1 MPEPI
6 EPESIVT
13 PEVPPE
19 TPPPETPPAP
29 PENDAFKRLQAD
41 FLKEKAERKRLADE
55 LENQRITELTKKQ
68 KWEEIAKIREQER
81 DDYKQKHDG
90 LIGSLVAEKKFGAL
104 KEAGLKAGIR
114 PEALPD
120 LELLDFDEVSV
131 EHTSN
136 GKILVTGALQAIANL
151 KTLKPHWFS
160 SKPATVNSQSP
171 QTTSPPAPQGSV
183 SMKMLLEA
191 EAKYKKSG
199 SPSDRD
205 AYAGLARQFNKE
217 NS

>member
-1 MPEPI
+1 MSEPI
-6 EPESIVT
+6 EPV
-13 PEVPPE
+13 VPPVDPE
-19 TPPPETPPAP
+19 TPPETPPAP
-29 PENDAFKRLQAD
+29 PENEAFKRLQAD
-41 FLKEKAERKRLADE
+41 FMKEKAERKRLADQ
-55 LENQRITELTKKQ
+55 LEEARISDLTKKQ

-81 DDYKQKHDG
+81 DEYKQKHDG

-114 PEALPD
+114 QEALPD

-136 GKILVTGALQAIANL
+136 GKILVTGATQAIANL

-160 SKPATVNSQSP
+160 AKPATVNPQSP
-171 QTTSPPAPQGSV
+171 QTMNPPPMQGTV
-183 SMKMLLEA
+183 SMKMLLDA

-199 SPSDRD
+199 SNSDRD
-205 AYAGLARQFNKE
+205 AYAALARQYNKE